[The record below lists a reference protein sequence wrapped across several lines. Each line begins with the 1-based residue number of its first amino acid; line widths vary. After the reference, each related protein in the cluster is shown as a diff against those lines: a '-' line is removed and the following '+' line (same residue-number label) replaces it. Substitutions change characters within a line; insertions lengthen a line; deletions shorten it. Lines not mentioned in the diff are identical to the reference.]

1 MNAGDLRDAVP
12 EIAERLAELER
23 ERERLA
29 DLTQAYRVVERSKF
43 SQLQTLAADVKALL
57 GRGRKEAKLFRP
69 AARPAIEPFVE
80 TPGNGPVAAANAA
93 IATANGRGAAG
104 LAGTL
109 KRLID
114 ELTLA
119 RAGYLDTKDALEA
132 ERSQSYAHEPYERF
146 LQLFGVRGTDLDKMR
161 EVVSIMPRRPLF
173 SVIMATYDTPE
184 RYLRAALDSVRA
196 QVYPDWELC
205 IADDASRDPRVRR
218 ILEEYAGFERRIKL
232 TFRSENGHI
241 SRASNSALALA
252 QGEFVGFLDHDDLL
266 TPDALF
272 ECALAANRMPDVDML
287 YSDEDKIDDDG
298 EWADPFFKPDW
309 NPDTF
314 LSRMYTCHFGVY
326 RRALVEAIGGLRPEF
341 DGSQDYDL
349 VLRLTERTTRIH
361 HIAKVLYHWRVHPN
375 STASTADVKP
385 YAEKAAERAIT
396 EALARRGEPGRALA
410 QADAPGTYI
419 VRYAIRERKKV
430 SVIIPTRNHG
440 DDVDRCLGSLF
451 AKNTYD
457 DFEIVLLDNGSDEP
471 ASLQAFE
478 RWVKADKRVR
488 IVRYDAPFNFSNIN
502 NYAVTQCEGHYL
514 LFLNNDTEVISPD
527 FMEAMV
533 EQAQRPSI
541 GAVGALLLY
550 PDGTIQHAGVI
561 VGLGGVAGHSH
572 KHFPGQAPG
581 YFYTLRAINNVTA
594 VTAAC
599 MMVRRSVFE
608 EVGGFTE
615 KFAVAFN
622 DVDFC
627 MRLRRAGYRNVY
639 LPHAKL
645 YHFESKSRGYE
656 TTPEKQAR
664 FDREIAL
671 MREVWGTHALVDP
684 CYSPNLTDAHEDYS
698 IRTS

>member
-341 DGSQDYDL
+341 DGAAPDRAHDAHPPHRKSPVPLARPSELDG
-349 VLRLTERTTRIH
+349 
-361 HIAKVLYHWRVHPN
+361 VHG
-375 STASTADVKP
+375 
-385 YAEKAAERAIT
+385 RR
-396 EALARRGEPGRALA
+396 EALRREGSGAGDHRGTRTARGTRPRPRPGGRARHVHRALRDPRA
-410 QADAPGTYI
+410 QEGQRHHPDAQSRRRCRPMSR
-419 VRYAIRERKKV
+419 VPLREE
-430 SVIIPTRNHG
+430 
-440 DDVDRCLGSLF
+440 
-451 AKNTYD
+451 Y
-457 DFEIVLLDNGSDEP
+457 
-471 ASLQAFE
+471 
-478 RWVKADKRVR
+478 
-488 IVRYDAPFNFSNIN
+488 
-502 NYAVTQCEGHYL
+502 
-514 LFLNNDTEVISPD
+514 
-527 FMEAMV
+527 
-533 EQAQRPSI
+533 
-541 GAVGALLLY
+541 
-550 PDGTIQHAGVI
+550 
-561 VGLGGVAGHSH
+561 
-572 KHFPGQAPG
+572 
-581 YFYTLRAINNVTA
+581 
-594 VTAAC
+594 
-599 MMVRRSVFE
+599 
-608 EVGGFTE
+608 
-615 KFAVAFN
+615 
-622 DVDFC
+622 
-627 MRLRRAGYRNVY
+627 LRRFRDRA
-639 LPHAKL
+639 
-645 YHFESKSRGYE
+645 
-656 TTPEKQAR
+656 AR
-664 FDREIAL
+664 
-671 MREVWGTHALVDP
+671 
-684 CYSPNLTDAHEDYS
+684 
-698 IRTS
+698 